1 MQKFSVPIL
10 CGKKNFAPGNGGEGG
25 GVVVAGALP
34 WPSFPYGPA
43 VMDVFNGHSLIQ
55 LRK

>member
-10 CGKKNFAPGNGGEGG
+10 SGKTNFAPGNGGEGG
-25 GVVVAGALP
+25 GGVVAGAP

-43 VMDVFNGHSLIQ
+43 VMDVFNGYSLIQ
-55 LRK
+55 LKK